1 MNVLGMRKFD
11 ERGYANCS
19 VGDKTPFFG
28 RGWNL
33 GSVDPIVA
41 GIRGGVGRSIDRF
54 SLDLWRKILENIFFF
69 FVFFLS
75 NKNLDY
81 FIEMERVQFLNRIRI
96 DGLYIFGKYYSILYY
111 KISYRIKFYIVLIRT
126 ISFVSSSD

>member
-1 MNVLGMRKFD
+1 MEAWAD
-11 ERGYANCS
+11 
-19 VGDKTPFFG
+19 
-28 RGWNL
+28 
-33 GSVDPIVA
+33 
-41 GIRGGVGRSIDRF
+41 RSIDSLRISGGRF
-54 SLDLWRKILENIFFF
+54 SRTFFF
-69 FVFFLS
+69 FLFFLS

>member
-11 ERGYANCS
+11 ERGYANRS

-54 SLDLWRKILENIFFF
+54 SSDLWRKILENIFFF
-69 FVFFLS
+69 FLFFLS

>member
-11 ERGYANCS
+11 ERGYANRS

-41 GIRGGVGRSIDRF
+41 GIRGGVGRSIDRSILF
-54 SLDLWRKILENIFFF
+54 GSLAEDSREHFFF
-69 FVFFLS
+69 FSFFP
-75 NKNLDY
+75 
-81 FIEMERVQFLNRIRI
+81 FE
-96 DGLYIFGKYYSILYY
+96 
-111 KISYRIKFYIVLIRT
+111 
-126 ISFVSSSD
+126 

>member
-11 ERGYANCS
+11 ERGYANRS

-54 SLDLWRKILENIFFF
+54 SSDLWRKILENIFFF
-69 FVFFLS
+69 SFFP
-75 NKNLDY
+75 
-81 FIEMERVQFLNRIRI
+81 FE
-96 DGLYIFGKYYSILYY
+96 
-111 KISYRIKFYIVLIRT
+111 
-126 ISFVSSSD
+126 